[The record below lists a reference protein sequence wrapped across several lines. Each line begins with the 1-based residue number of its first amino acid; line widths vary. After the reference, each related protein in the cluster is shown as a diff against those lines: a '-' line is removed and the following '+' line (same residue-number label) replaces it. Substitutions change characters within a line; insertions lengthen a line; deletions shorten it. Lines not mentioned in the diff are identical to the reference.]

1 MLQIKV
7 VLQTF
12 LEIQIR
18 YYAAWLHLKKTM
30 KENSCL
36 PSMERSVLQQD
47 ISSDSVRNLI
57 VTVWRGKSRS
67 QTGWGVHYSES
78 VFPILNKTSKVN
90 IRYGYIK
97 QQRSRFHKHP

>member
-12 LEIQIR
+12 LKIQVR
-18 YYAAWLHLKKTM
+18 YYVAGLHLKKTLT
-30 KENSCL
+30 EISHL
-36 PSMERSVLQQD
+36 PSMERSVLPQD

-57 VTVWRGKSRS
+57 MTIWRGRRRS

-78 VFPILNKTSKVN
+78 VFPILNYS
-90 IRYGYIK
+90 I
-97 QQRSRFHKHP
+97 